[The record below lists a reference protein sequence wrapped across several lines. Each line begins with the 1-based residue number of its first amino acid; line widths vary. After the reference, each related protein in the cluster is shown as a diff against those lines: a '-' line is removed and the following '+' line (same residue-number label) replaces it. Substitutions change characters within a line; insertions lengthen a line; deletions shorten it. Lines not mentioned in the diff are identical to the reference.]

1 MAKFSGKTALVTGA
15 GSGIGH
21 CISLQ
26 LAREGAYIVVV
37 DLDKNAANLT
47 LSKITA
53 NGGSGEILVC
63 DISNNSDVT
72 AFVKDLLEHRTIDI
86 LINNASIAHIGTVE
100 NTTEADLDRIYS
112 VNVKGVYNMLS
123 AVVPAMKTRRHGVII
138 NMASV
143 ASSVGIA
150 DRFAYSMSKGAVL
163 SMTYSVAKDY
173 IDYGIRC
180 NSVSPAR
187 VHTPFVDDFLAKNYP
202 DNSAEM
208 FEKLSKSQPIGRMGM
223 ATEVASAVAYL
234 CSDDAAFIT
243 GTNFPIDGGFVT
255 LNN

>member
-86 LINNASIAHIGTVE
+86 LINNAGIAHIGNVE

-143 ASSVGIA
+143 GGQWGGHKQVHYAASKSGLINLTRSLSRLYSSHGITVNTISPGLVESKMAKKEILSDDGKEKIKNIPIGRTATPEEIASSVL
-150 DRFAYSMSKGAVL
+150 F
-163 SMTYSVAKDY
+163 
-173 IDYGIRC
+173 
-180 NSVSPAR
+180 
-187 VHTPFVDDFLAKNYP
+187 
-202 DNSAEM
+202 
-208 FEKLSKSQPIGRMGM
+208 
-223 ATEVASAVAYL
+223 L
-234 CSDDAAFIT
+234 CSSDSSYIT
-243 GTNFPIDGGFVT
+243 GHT
-255 LNN
+255 LNVNGGMFFN

>member
-37 DLDKNAANLT
+37 DLDKNVANLT

-86 LINNASIAHIGTVE
+86 LINNAGIAHIGNVE

-143 ASSVGIA
+143 ASSVI
-150 DRFAYSMSKGAVL
+150 S
-163 SMTYSVAKDY
+163 
-173 IDYGIRC
+173 
-180 NSVSPAR
+180 
-187 VHTPFVDDFLAKNYP
+187 
-202 DNSAEM
+202 
-208 FEKLSKSQPIGRMGM
+208 
-223 ATEVASAVAYL
+223 
-234 CSDDAAFIT
+234 
-243 GTNFPIDGGFVT
+243 
-255 LNN
+255 

>member
-72 AFVKDLLEHRTIDI
+72 AFVQDLLEHHKYYSSH
-86 LINNASIAHIGTVE
+86 LSQHY
-100 NTTEADLDRIYS
+100 LDYS
-112 VNVKGVYNMLS
+112 LNLKQNYL
-123 AVVPAMKTRRHGVII
+123 
-138 NMASV
+138 
-143 ASSVGIA
+143 
-150 DRFAYSMSKGAVL
+150 
-163 SMTYSVAKDY
+163 
-173 IDYGIRC
+173 
-180 NSVSPAR
+180 
-187 VHTPFVDDFLAKNYP
+187 LA
-202 DNSAEM
+202 
-208 FEKLSKSQPIGRMGM
+208 
-223 ATEVASAVAYL
+223 
-234 CSDDAAFIT
+234 
-243 GTNFPIDGGFVT
+243 
-255 LNN
+255 